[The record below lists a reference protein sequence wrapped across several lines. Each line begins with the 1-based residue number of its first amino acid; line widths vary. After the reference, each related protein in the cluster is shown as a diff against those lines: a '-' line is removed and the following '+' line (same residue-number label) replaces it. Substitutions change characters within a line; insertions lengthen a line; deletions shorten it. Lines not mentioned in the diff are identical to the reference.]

1 MRPWFAMLLLAA
13 GLAHTLS
20 AVAGDEAL
28 AGVRERI
35 EQPEVLRG
43 RFEQE
48 KQLKGFRNPLRST
61 GTMLLV
67 RERGIA
73 WDTSEPFASSA
84 VLTREKLT
92 SELPDGSLIQHAD
105 AGEWDAWRQ
114 ASGQR
119 EGAVVGWMQSWRATL
134 AAMAGTV
141 VFLAAAWV
149 WGVPWL
155 SVTLAGLVPQSL
167 ENQIGEQ
174 SLAQLDRLFL
184 EPSQLPAAQQEALR
198 QRFARVVEQAHP
210 EGDAPAWQL
219 AFHQSGVLGANAF
232 ALPGGSIV
240 MTDDLVALLD
250 DQPDALV
257 GVLAHELG
265 HVQHRHGLDL
275 MVRASLVSA
284 LVGVVLGD
292 ASGFLATVPAT
303 LATQSYSRDAEREA
317 DAHAAQ
323 MLHASGIDPA
333 VMAIF
338 FERMLAEEGAV
349 QPAGDPGESEGSGV
363 SLPIAIASHPDH
375 GERIRFFREWQ
386 APGP

>member
-1 MRPWFAMLLLAA
+1 MEPGVSGVIRTHWFDGRSPRGRSVTLQVQGDELLLRTHD
-13 GLAHTLS
+13 GFVEQRYPLS
-20 AVAGDEAL
+20 
-28 AGVRERI
+28 GVRWPER
-35 EQPEVLRG
+35 
-43 RFEQE
+43 
-48 KQLKGFRNPLRST
+48 RSH
-61 GTMLLV
+61 GQ
-67 RERGIA
+67 RQA
-73 WDTSEPFASSA
+73 
-84 VLTREKLT
+84 
-92 SELPDGSLIQHAD
+92 ELPDGGLIQHAH
-105 AGEWDAWRQ
+105 AAEWDAWFQ
-114 ASGQR
+114 ASGLR
-119 EGAVVGWMQSWRATL
+119 EGAVVGWMQSWRATF

-141 VFLAAAWV
+141 VFLAAAWI

-198 QRFARVVEQAHP
+198 QRFARVVERAHP
-210 EGDAPAWQL
+210 EGGAPAWQL
-219 AFHQSGVLGANAF
+219 GFHKSEVLGANAF

-240 MTDDLVALLD
+240 MTDQLVELLA
-250 DQPDALV
+250 DQPDAIV

-265 HVQHRHGLDL
+265 HVQHHHGLDL

-323 MLHASGIDPA
+323 MLHASGIQPA
-333 VMAIF
+333 VMAVF
-338 FERMLAEEGAV
+338 FERMLAEAGGAG
-349 QPAGDPGESEGSGV
+349 QASGRPAGSDDDEAEAGM
-363 SLPIAIASHPDH
+363 SLPIAISSHPDH

-386 APGP
+386 VPGP